1 LFGRLRWNREPA
13 LDVGELRAFIYKA
26 RQGVEE
32 EEEEGKLI
40 WVGGWISLVIRGC
53 LVCVKGSSWVGAGLG
68 NRHGGEGVGRASRSR
83 RSLPRAAIGRRV
95 GGRDSCG

>member
-1 LFGRLRWNREPA
+1 
-13 LDVGELRAFIYKA
+13 
-26 RQGVEE
+26 VEE

-68 NRHGGEGVGRASRSR
+68 NRHGGGGKAWVAPRVAVAPSHARQLDGVWAGAT
-83 RSLPRAAIGRRV
+83 RAAN
-95 GGRDSCG
+95 